1 MPKLTWDQTGERL
14 YSTGVSKGVLFPYTE
29 DKYGAGVAWNG
40 LTKVSENPSGAEP
53 TALWAD
59 NGKYLNI
66 LSAETFAA
74 TISAYM
80 YPDEFKKCIG
90 EEEVVAGMSVGQQ
103 DHQMFGFSY
112 QTIIGNDTKNTKYG
126 YQIHVVYGCNAA
138 ASAKDYETVNDSP
151 SAAEMSFDI
160 STTPV
165 DVTGFEPT
173 ATLLF
178 DSTKLSKE
186 QMKAVETALYGDE
199 SAAPKLPTPD
209 EFKALIQAAAA

>member
-1 MPKLTWDQTGERL
+1 
-14 YSTGVSKGVLFPYTE
+14 
-29 DKYGAGVAWNG
+29 
-40 LTKVSENPSGAEP
+40 
-53 TALWAD
+53 
-59 NGKYLNI
+59 
-66 LSAETFAA
+66 
-74 TISAYM
+74 M

-126 YQIHVVYGCNAA
+126 YQIHVVYGCTAA

-165 DVTGFEPT
+165 DVTGFKPT

-186 QMKAVETALYGDE
+186 QMKLSRLHCMVMNPQLLNCQLQHDRTCLKFQD
-199 SAAPKLPTPD
+199 
-209 EFKALIQAAAA
+209 

>member
-14 YSTGVSKGVLFPYTE
+14 YSTGVSKGVLFPYAE

-112 QTIIGNDTKNTKYG
+112 QTIIGNDTKKTKYG
-126 YQIHVVYGCNAA
+126 YQIHVVYG
-138 ASAKDYETVNDSP
+138 
-151 SAAEMSFDI
+151 
-160 STTPV
+160 
-165 DVTGFEPT
+165 
-173 ATLLF
+173 
-178 DSTKLSKE
+178 
-186 QMKAVETALYGDE
+186 
-199 SAAPKLPTPD
+199 
-209 EFKALIQAAAA
+209 

>member
-1 MPKLTWDQTGERL
+1 MPKLTWDQTGERKYL
-14 YSTGVSKGVLFPYTE
+14 TGVSKGVIFPYAE

-74 TISAYM
+74 TVSAYM

-103 DHQMFGFSY
+103 EHQMFGFSY
-112 QTIIGNDTKNTKYG
+112 QTIIGNDTKNTAYG
-126 YQIHVVYGCNAA
+126 YQIHVVYGCTAA
-138 ASAKDYETVNDSP
+138 ASKKDYETVNDSP
-151 SAAEMSFDI
+151 SAAEMSFDL

-165 DVTGFEPT
+165 DVTGFKPT
-173 ATLLF
+173 ATIVF
-178 DSTKLSKE
+178 DSTKLSTT
-186 QMKAVETALYGDE
+186 QMKAVEDALYGTAQAE
-199 SAAPKLPTPD
+199 SKLPSPD
-209 EFKALIQAAAA
+209 EFKTLIQQAAA

>member
-1 MPKLTWDQTGERL
+1 
-14 YSTGVSKGVLFPYTE
+14 
-29 DKYGAGVAWNG
+29 
-40 LTKVSENPSGAEP
+40 
-53 TALWAD
+53 
-59 NGKYLNI
+59 
-66 LSAETFAA
+66 
-74 TISAYM
+74 
-80 YPDEFKKCIG
+80 
-90 EEEVVAGMSVGQQ
+90 
-103 DHQMFGFSY
+103 MFGFSY

-126 YQIHVVYGCNAA
+126 YQIHVVYGCTAA

-165 DVTGFEPT
+165 DVTGFKPT

-209 EFKALIQAAAA
+209 EFKTLIQAAVS

>member
-1 MPKLTWDQTGERL
+1 MPKLTWDKTGERL
-14 YSTGVSKGVLFPYTE
+14 YSTGVSHGVVYPYAD

-40 LTKVSENPSGAEP
+40 LTKVAENPSGAEP

-66 LSAETFAA
+66 LSAETYAA
-74 TISAYM
+74 TISAYT

-90 EEEVVAGMSVGQQ
+90 EEEVVAGMSIGQQ
-103 DHQMFGFSY
+103 EHQMFGFSY
-112 QTIIGNDTKNTKYG
+112 QTILGNDTKNTSYG
-126 YQIHVVYGCNAA
+126 YLIHVVYGCTAA

-151 SAAEMSFDI
+151 SAVEMSFDI

-165 DVTGFEPT
+165 DVTGFKPT

-186 QMKAVETALYGDE
+186 QMKAVEDALYGNE
-199 SAAPKLPTPD
+199 STASKLPSPD
-209 EFKALIQAAAA
+209 EFKALIEAAAA

>member
-126 YQIHVVYGCNAA
+126 YQMLSVFSQNGLIQE
-138 ASAKDYETVNDSP
+138 DLRLLIT
-151 SAAEMSFDI
+151 AEK
-160 STTPV
+160 
-165 DVTGFEPT
+165 
-173 ATLLF
+173 
-178 DSTKLSKE
+178 KLSRS
-186 QMKAVETALYGDE
+186 MKILVTF
-199 SAAPKLPTPD
+199 T
-209 EFKALIQAAAA
+209 LIQTHLCLATKMLLRPSMD